1 MRIVTLEDHF
11 IIPDLVK
18 GSGLEIGF
26 LPPALLDPL
35 SDMGAQRLR
44 DMDASGITVQV
55 MSATLPGADLL
66 NGDEGIRFARVTNDH
81 LAKAIQN
88 HPSRLA
94 GFAHLPMRCP
104 EAAADELERAVSLL
118 GFKGALINGTTE
130 GAFLDDQRF
139 DPILSRAARLGV
151 PLYLHPG
158 VPPTPVLD
166 CYYSNLPTPFGPAL
180 ARGLFGWHVEVGIHV
195 LRLALS
201 GTFERHPGLNVIIG
215 HMGETL
221 PFMLDRIDHMTFDQM
236 PIMFG
241 QRFETPS
248 KIIVERVHITTSGV
262 FSNAAFLCAMATFGA
277 DRIMFSV
284 DYPYSSAVP
293 ARTWLDGLPISSTD
307 RDKIT
312 HANADRLLGL

>member
-11 IIPDLVK
+11 LVPELVK
-18 GSGLEIGF
+18 NSGLEIGF
-26 LPPALLDPL
+26 LPPALFGPL
-35 SDMGAQRLR
+35 SDMGAQRLL

-55 MSATLPGADLL
+55 MSATLPGADLID
-66 NGDEGIRFARVTNDH
+66 GDEGIRFARATNNR
-81 LAKAIQN
+81 LAEAVEN
-88 HPSRLA
+88 HPNRLA

-130 GAFLDDQRF
+130 GLFLDDPRF
-139 DPILSRAARLGV
+139 DPILVRAAKLDV

-158 VPPTPVLD
+158 VPPKPVLD
-166 CYYSNLPTPFGPAL
+166 CYYSNLPAPFGPAL

-221 PFMLDRIDHMTFDQM
+221 PFMLDRIDHMLFDQM
-236 PIMFG
+236 PILFG

-293 ARTWLDGLPISSTD
+293 ARNWLDDLTISSTD
-307 RDKIT
+307 RTKIT
-312 HANADRLLGL
+312 HANADRLLRL